1 MFYTYAVG
9 YKGWGITKF
18 GFTMNNVEK
27 RVKQIGF
34 NIHRD
39 DFMCVAIEDYC
50 ESYAENLAFKK
61 YGRNLWVSE
70 NKIFASPESNTGF
83 VMRSGHTEVYNCPIE
98 EAEDILRLASETR
111 KIDNAYMQTKAN
123 ERKIYST
130 LMDEYDDMEKISGSS
145 WNPDRNPIKMIAA

>member
-1 MFYTYAVG
+1 MLKDSSIIKNMVETFG
-9 YKGWGITKF
+9 LSKTKHICL
-18 GFTMNNVEK
+18 T
-27 RVKQIGF
+27 R
-34 NIHRD
+34 
-39 DFMCVAIEDYC
+39 
-50 ESYAENLAFKK
+50 
-61 YGRNLWVSE
+61 
-70 NKIFASPESNTGF
+70 F